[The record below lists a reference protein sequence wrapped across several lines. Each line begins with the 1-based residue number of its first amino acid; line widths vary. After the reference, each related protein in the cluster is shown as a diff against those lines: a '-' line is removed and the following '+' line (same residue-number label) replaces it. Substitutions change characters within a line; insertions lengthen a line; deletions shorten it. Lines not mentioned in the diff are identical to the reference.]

1 MLKPY
6 YKEYDIN
13 INADGATVKKT
24 FEVDKSVKTVRGV
37 MLLSNRPDLVFY
49 RGSLRLEINK
59 EEIFPEGFSA
69 SRLLSSPNVKPNDRI
84 YTIGEHT
91 AGNGLIKVDY
101 TDTADGRTV
110 FGTYTVTLCIE
121 GEREED

>member
-6 YKEYDIN
+6 YKEYDIT
-13 INADGATVKKT
+13 ISADGETVKKT
-24 FEVDKSVKTVRGV
+24 FEVDKSVKTVKGV

-59 EEIFPEGFSA
+59 EEIFPEGYSA

-84 YTIGEHT
+84 YAIGEHEVS
-91 AGNGLIKVDY
+91 NGLIKIEY
-101 TDTADGRTV
+101 TDAADGRTV
-110 FGTYTVTLCIE
+110 FATHTVTLCVE
-121 GEREED
+121 GEREEN

>member
-6 YKEYDIN
+6 YKEFDIS
-13 INADGATVKKT
+13 ISAEGETVKKT

-37 MLLSNRPDLVFY
+37 MLLSGRPDLVFY

-59 EEIFPEGFSA
+59 EEIFPEGYSA

-84 YTIGEHT
+84 FSIEEQPS
-91 AGNGLIKVDY
+91 GNGLIKIEY
-101 TDTADGRTV
+101 TDAADGRTV
-110 FGTYTVTLCIE
+110 FAAHTVTLCVD
-121 GEREED
+121 GEREEA

>member
-6 YKEYDIN
+6 YKEYDIT
-13 INADGATVKKT
+13 ISADGETVKKT
-24 FEVDKSVKTVRGV
+24 FEVDKSVKTVKGV

-59 EEIFPEGFSA
+59 EEIFPEGYSA

-84 YTIGEHT
+84 YAIGEHEVS
-91 AGNGLIKVDY
+91 NGLIKIEY
-101 TDTADGRTV
+101 TDAADGRTV
-110 FGTYTVTLCIE
+110 FAAHTVTLCVE
-121 GEREED
+121 GEREEN

>member
-6 YKEYDIN
+6 YKEFDIDV
-13 INADGATVKKT
+13 AASGETVKKT

-37 MLLSNRPDLVFY
+37 MLISNRPDLVYY
-49 RGSLRLEINK
+49 RGSLHLEINK
-59 EEIFPEGFSA
+59 EEIFPEGYSA

-84 YTIGEHT
+84 YSIGEH
-91 AGNGLIKVDY
+91 ASGNGLIKIEY
-101 TDTADGRTV
+101 TDSEDGRTT
-110 FGTYTVTLCIE
+110 FGAYTVTLCVD